1 MIRQRRRGYTLLEMV
16 AVLAILI
23 ILGAVIVPTLAGLYG
38 NTKQKAAADIF
49 RTRLAEA
56 RAKAMERGTPF
67 RVAVHSDKTRI
78 RVAPDTETFG
88 SGTADDPPNY
98 GSVVTEDA
106 LDEAT
111 IELQLEEGDERPS
124 DGSGWQTVATM
135 RPDGSSKEPRS
146 CTVSI
151 KQSTFAPIVIQ
162 VRGLTGQ
169 ARNVPQTP
177 GGQQ

>member
-1 MIRQRRRGYTLLEMV
+1 MPRQRRNGYTLLEMV
-16 AVLAILI
+16 AVLAVLV
-23 ILGAVIVPTLAGLYG
+23 ILGAIIAPSLAGFFG

-56 RAKAMERGTPF
+56 RAKAMERGTPY
-67 RVAVHSDKTRI
+67 RVAVHSDQTRI
-78 RVAPDTETFG
+78 RVGPDTENFG
-88 SGTADDPPNY
+88 TGTAEDPPSY
-98 GSVVTEDA
+98 GSVVTEDT

-124 DGSGWQTVATM
+124 DGSEWSTVATL
-135 RPDGSSKEPRS
+135 RPDGSSKEARS
-146 CTVSI
+146 CTVTI